1 MIQDKKIALLIDAE
15 NITSKYGAIIFRE
28 VAKYGTATYRRIYGD
43 FVNSRNINWTQ
54 ADFSKF
60 SLTPVQQ
67 YSYTVGKNSSDI
79 TMVIDAMDILYSGNV
94 DMFCIVTSDSDY
106 TKLVTR
112 LREAGLSIIG
122 MGETKTPRAL
132 KAACEKFIP
141 LDSIYRTENG
151 EKNKNVRPDKSVK
164 AGDKESEN
172 SPVSTSDG
180 KKRVKKAKDEGKN
193 NEPEQTKDEVKPEQ
207 DNEADSATPL
217 EDIIATICNT
227 ILPDLETDS
236 GWANLADVGNRLI
249 KLYSDFDARTYGYD
263 KLSRLVRDRNEF
275 EVDKKPGENHTSIYY
290 IRLREKP
297 KK

>member
-141 LDSIYRTENG
+141 LDSIYKTENG
-151 EKNKNVRPDKSVK
+151 EKNKSAK
-164 AGDKESEN
+164 AEKTAKPTDKEGEN
-172 SPVSTSDG
+172 ALAAAQDG
-180 KKRVKKAKDEGKN
+180 KKRVKKAA
-193 NEPEQTKDEVKPEQ
+193 PEQVKEEVKTEQ
-207 DNEADSATPL
+207 ESEADAATPI

-263 KLSRLVRDRNEF
+263 KLSRLVRDRKEF

>member
-15 NITSKYGAIIFRE
+15 NITSKYGSIIFRE

-141 LDSIYRTENG
+141 LDSIYKTENG
-151 EKNKNVRPDKSVK
+151 EKNKSAK
-164 AGDKESEN
+164 AEKTAKPADKEGEN
-172 SPVSTSDG
+172 APAAAQDG
-180 KKRVKKAKDEGKN
+180 KKRVKKAA
-193 NEPEQTKDEVKPEQ
+193 PEQVKEEVKTEQ
-207 DNEADSATPL
+207 ESEADAATPI

-263 KLSRLVRDRNEF
+263 KLSRLVRDRKEF

>member
-54 ADFSKF
+54 TDFSKF
-60 SLTPVQQ
+60 SLTPIQQ

-141 LDSIYRTENG
+141 LDSIFKTENKG
-151 EKNKNVRPDKSVK
+151 NDKSKTAKTDVK
-164 AGDKESEN
+164 AVKVDKMEKADDPAEKKVKREKKVKEEKAEEPKTDTENKSDAES
-172 SPVSTSDG
+172 
-180 KKRVKKAKDEGKN
+180 
-193 NEPEQTKDEVKPEQ
+193 
-207 DNEADSATPL
+207 EADSATPI
-217 EDIIATICNT
+217 EDIISTICNT

-236 GWANLADVGNRLI
+236 GWANLADVGNRLT
-249 KLYSDFDARTYGYD
+249 KLYSDFDPRTYGYE
-263 KLSRLVRDRNEF
+263 KLSKLVKDRKEF

-290 IRLREKP
+290 IRLSEKP

>member
-15 NITSKYGAIIFRE
+15 NITSKYGSIIFRE

-141 LDSIYRTENG
+141 LDSIYKTENG
-151 EKNKNVRPDKSVK
+151 EKNKSAK
-164 AGDKESEN
+164 AEKTAKPSDKESEN
-172 SPVSTSDG
+172 APAAAQDG
-180 KKRVKKAKDEGKN
+180 KKRVKKAAPDQIKE
-193 NEPEQTKDEVKPEQ
+193 EVKTEQ
-207 DNEADSATPL
+207 ESEADAATPI

-263 KLSRLVRDRNEF
+263 KLSRLVRDRKEF

>member
-15 NITSKYGAIIFRE
+15 NITSKYGSIIFRE

-141 LDSIYRTENG
+141 LDSIYKTENG
-151 EKNKNVRPDKSVK
+151 EKNKSAK
-164 AGDKESEN
+164 AEKIAKPADKEGEN
-172 SPVSTSDG
+172 APAATQDG
-180 KKRVKKAKDEGKN
+180 KKRVKKAA
-193 NEPEQTKDEVKPEQ
+193 PEQVKEEVRTEQ
-207 DNEADSATPL
+207 ESEADAATPI

-263 KLSRLVRDRNEF
+263 KLSRLVRDRKEF

>member
-15 NITSKYGAIIFRE
+15 NITSKYGSIIFRE

-67 YSYTVGKNSSDI
+67 YSYTVGKDSSDI

-141 LDSIYRTENG
+141 LDSIYKTENG
-151 EKNKNVRPDKSVK
+151 EKNKSAK
-164 AGDKESEN
+164 AEKTAKPSDKESEN
-172 SPVSTSDG
+172 APAAAQDG
-180 KKRVKKAKDEGKN
+180 KKRVKKAA
-193 NEPEQTKDEVKPEQ
+193 PEQAKEEVKTEQ
-207 DNEADSATPL
+207 ESEADTATPI

-263 KLSRLVRDRNEF
+263 KLSRLVRDRKEF

>member
-43 FVNSRNINWTQ
+43 FVNSRNINWMQ

-141 LDSIYRTENG
+141 LDSIFKTENKTA
-151 EKNKNVRPDKSVK
+151 EKKSAKTDSKQVKTEKTADKS
-164 AGDKESEN
+164 DK
-172 SPVSTSDG
+172 T
-180 KKRVKKAKDEGKN
+180 
-193 NEPEQTKDEVKPEQ
+193 DEVKEKPARGRKVKEEPKT
-207 DNEADSATPL
+207 DKGETENESEPDTATPI
-217 EDIIATICNT
+217 EDIIATI
-227 ILPDLETDS
+227 
-236 GWANLADVGNRLI
+236 
-249 KLYSDFDARTYGYD
+249 
-263 KLSRLVRDRNEF
+263 
-275 EVDKKPGENHTSIYY
+275 
-290 IRLREKP
+290 
-297 KK
+297 

>member
-141 LDSIYRTENG
+141 LDSIYKTENG
-151 EKNKNVRPDKSVK
+151 EKNKSAK
-164 AGDKESEN
+164 AEKTAKPADKEGEN
-172 SPVSTSDG
+172 APAAAQDG
-180 KKRVKKAKDEGKN
+180 KKRVKKAA
-193 NEPEQTKDEVKPEQ
+193 PEQMKEEVKTEQ
-207 DNEADSATPL
+207 ESEADAATPI

-263 KLSRLVRDRNEF
+263 KLSRLVRDRKEF

>member
-112 LREAGLSIIG
+112 L
-122 MGETKTPRAL
+122 
-132 KAACEKFIP
+132 
-141 LDSIYRTENG
+141 
-151 EKNKNVRPDKSVK
+151 
-164 AGDKESEN
+164 
-172 SPVSTSDG
+172 
-180 KKRVKKAKDEGKN
+180 
-193 NEPEQTKDEVKPEQ
+193 
-207 DNEADSATPL
+207 
-217 EDIIATICNT
+217 
-227 ILPDLETDS
+227 TDS
-236 GWANLADVGNRLI
+236 KLIGFLVHTHFINRLMVFPI
-249 KLYSDFDARTYGYD
+249 IQ
-263 KLSRLVRDRNEF
+263 RNNIPIHF
-275 EVDKKPGENHTSIYY
+275 FNAFG
-290 IRLREKP
+290 
-297 KK
+297 

>member
-15 NITSKYGAIIFRE
+15 NITSKYGSIIFRE

-141 LDSIYRTENG
+141 LDSIYKTENG
-151 EKNKNVRPDKSVK
+151 EKNKSAK
-164 AGDKESEN
+164 AEKTAKPADKEGEN
-172 SPVSTSDG
+172 APAAAQDG
-180 KKRVKKAKDEGKN
+180 KKRVKKAA
-193 NEPEQTKDEVKPEQ
+193 PEQMKEEVKTEQ
-207 DNEADSATPL
+207 ESEADAATPI

-263 KLSRLVRDRNEF
+263 KLSRLVRDRKEF

>member
-141 LDSIYRTENG
+141 LDSIFKTENKTA
-151 EKNKNVRPDKSVK
+151 EKKSAKTDSKQVKAEKTADKS
-164 AGDKESEN
+164 DKTDEAKEKPARGRKGKEEPKTDKGETENESE
-172 SPVSTSDG
+172 PDT
-180 KKRVKKAKDEGKN
+180 
-193 NEPEQTKDEVKPEQ
+193 
-207 DNEADSATPL
+207 ATPI

-236 GWANLADVGNRLI
+236 GWANLADVGNRLT
-249 KLYSDFDARTYGYD
+249 KLYSDFDPRTYGYD
-263 KLSRLVRDRNEF
+263 KLSRLVRARDEF

-290 IRLREKP
+290 VRISDNYR
-297 KK
+297 KKQQ

>member
-15 NITSKYGAIIFRE
+15 NITSKYGSIIFRE

-141 LDSIYRTENG
+141 LDSIYKTENG
-151 EKNKNVRPDKSVK
+151 EKNKSAK
-164 AGDKESEN
+164 AEKTAKPADKEGEN
-172 SPVSTSDG
+172 APAATQDG
-180 KKRVKKAKDEGKN
+180 KKRVKKTA
-193 NEPEQTKDEVKPEQ
+193 PEQVKEEVKTEQ
-207 DNEADSATPL
+207 ESEADAATPI

-263 KLSRLVRDRNEF
+263 KLSRLVRDRKEF

>member
-141 LDSIYRTENG
+141 LDSIFKTENKTA
-151 EKNKNVRPDKSVK
+151 EKKSAKTDSKQVKAEKTADKSDKTDEAKEKPARGRKVK
-164 AGDKESEN
+164 EEPKTDKGETENESE
-172 SPVSTSDG
+172 PDT
-180 KKRVKKAKDEGKN
+180 
-193 NEPEQTKDEVKPEQ
+193 
-207 DNEADSATPL
+207 ATPI

-236 GWANLADVGNRLI
+236 GWANLADVGNRLT
-249 KLYSDFDARTYGYD
+249 KLYSDFDPRTYGYD
-263 KLSRLVRDRNEF
+263 KLSRLVRARDEF
-275 EVDKKPGENHTSIYY
+275 EVDKKPGDNHTSIYY
-290 IRLREKP
+290 VRIADNYR
-297 KK
+297 KKQQ

>member
-15 NITSKYGAIIFRE
+15 NITSKYGSIIFRE

-141 LDSIYRTENG
+141 LDSIYKTENG
-151 EKNKNVRPDKSVK
+151 EKNKSAK
-164 AGDKESEN
+164 AEKTAKPADKEGEN
-172 SPVSTSDG
+172 APAAAQDG
-180 KKRVKKAKDEGKN
+180 KKRVKKTA
-193 NEPEQTKDEVKPEQ
+193 PEQVKEEVKTEQ
-207 DNEADSATPL
+207 ESEADAATPI

-263 KLSRLVRDRNEF
+263 KLSRLVRDRKEF

>member
-15 NITSKYGAIIFRE
+15 NITSKYGSIIFRE

-141 LDSIYRTENG
+141 LDSIYKTENG
-151 EKNKNVRPDKSVK
+151 EKNKSAK
-164 AGDKESEN
+164 AEKTAKPTDKEGEN
-172 SPVSTSDG
+172 APAAAQDG
-180 KKRVKKAKDEGKN
+180 KKRVKKAAPDQIKE
-193 NEPEQTKDEVKPEQ
+193 EVKTEQ
-207 DNEADSATPL
+207 ESEADAATPI

-263 KLSRLVRDRNEF
+263 KLSRLVRDRKEF